1 MKGRRLVLLLLLSVG
16 LFSFLHILGLL
27 VFDLR
32 RQEGGFME
40 NTLYIRDGGPPILQG
55 RKTDFVSV
63 TPFDCV
69 ATRPHVV
76 GGVRVSPKVCI
87 KAPEEDEFISS
98 DLLKSGEWEADIVTN
113 VLVAVSLYPG
123 LGAGRPAE
131 RAG

>member
-1 MKGRRLVLLLLLSVG
+1 
-16 LFSFLHILGLL
+16 
-27 VFDLR
+27 
-32 RQEGGFME
+32 ME

-123 LGAGRPAE
+123 AVFLGKPGSSTSLLPSSHRP
-131 RAG
+131 GLQSGSV